1 MPYETDSPLSID
13 SNRVLRFP
21 IASQCFQLIS
31 RRRSQNAQLRRSMK
45 LEQFSQGDPLD
56 GTERPAVVIV
66 KELLSF
72 LGAKALNHTHRILR
86 HTLYVKQRM
95 PPRAPRAPAAIAD
108 RTLRLIASPL
118 PRSSNWQRRSS
129 CLLFQALAVESCS
142 FLPDDQRDRSNLPR
156 QA

>member
-1 MPYETDSPLSID
+1 MALMPYETDSPLSID
-13 SNRVLRFP
+13 SNRVLPFP

-31 RRRSQNAQLRRSMK
+31 RRRSQNAQLRRGMK

-66 KELLSF
+66 KKLLSF

-95 PPRAPRAPAAIAD
+95 LTMPTGARTQSLAGDLPEFVNPIRCMVRVLVRSFDDPHTYNRPA
-108 RTLRLIASPL
+108 L
-118 PRSSNWQRRSS
+118 P
-129 CLLFQALAVESCS
+129 
-142 FLPDDQRDRSNLPR
+142 
-156 QA
+156 